1 MMPND
6 VLLANYG
13 EDNPSSICAVLILME
28 ILCGANHMIT
38 VKERKISLQ
47 GIIRA
52 SELGHVEVESS

>member
-1 MMPND
+1 MMPKD

-13 EDNPSSICAVLILME
+13 EDNPSSICAVLIFTE

-47 GIIRA
+47 GIIRV
-52 SELGHVEVESS
+52 SELYLVEVESS